1 MDPAVQLT
9 AIYATDNNADAGE
22 GETRPLPSKHPPL
35 QPHGSHRPKRRV
47 RPTWRLGTPRPN
59 WGQRPTR
66 ILTPVPP
73 EDPVPWMA
81 AVELHKPATANLPK
95 DPSSRKTSVPLT
107 SLHST
112 ALLRPLTTGWKRA
125 ISITFMVLGLHLL
138 KHLDASLPLISLTL
152 PLLGGQDSHNQNT
165 MIKLRNGLS

>member
-1 MDPAVQLT
+1 MDPPAPWVPQAQEESEAHL
-9 AIYATDNNADAGE
+9 
-22 GETRPLPSKHPPL
+22 ETRD
-35 QPHGSHRPKRRV
+35 PKAQ
-47 RPTWRLGTPRPN
+47 LGTEAHPE
-59 WGQRPTR
+59 

-73 EDPVPWMA
+73 EDPAPWMA

-107 SLHST
+107 SLHTT
-112 ALLRPLTTGWKRA
+112 ALLRPLTTGWK
-125 ISITFMVLGLHLL
+125 SITFMVLGLHSL

-152 PLLGGQDSHNQNT
+152 PLLGGQDSHNQNA